1 MCIMSRII
9 YRLLNRASRLQ
20 ESAQLHTN
28 LTSEGLARKRL
39 LNPGEMKTAKKAA
52 IIKYLC

>member
-39 LNPGEMKTAKKAA
+39 LNPGE
-52 IIKYLC
+52 IKMLRKQQ